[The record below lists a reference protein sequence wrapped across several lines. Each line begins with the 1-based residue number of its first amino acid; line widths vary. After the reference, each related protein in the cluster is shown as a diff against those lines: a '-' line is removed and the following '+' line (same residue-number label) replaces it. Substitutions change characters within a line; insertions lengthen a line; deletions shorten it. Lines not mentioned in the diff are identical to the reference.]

1 MEILINQGKCV
12 IFTETD
18 RKPLDCLNEEHKSG
32 SLWSF
37 YGGWIAVKAREE
49 AERAT
54 ALAQESND
62 GGLLHG

>member
-1 MEILINQGKCV
+1 MEILKNQDKHV

-18 RKPLDCLNEEHKSG
+18 GKPLDCFNEERKSG

-37 YGGWIAVKAREE
+37 YGGWIAVRARGE

-62 GGLLHG
+62 GGLLHD